1 MLHTDNLEAITGQ
14 ARRSQPEEHEDLVN
28 KGSDTVLEGKVL
40 TARSQ
45 QQVKTQP
52 RKNFSKGKKNKNR
65 EKNKSK
71 KKKGQSNKRFMKEN
85 IHKEPQR
92 KEGDPS
98 KEDEIRH
105 EQTEGEMPIP
115 YDITNTVLEFFLIA
129 VMATR
134 LSISVLLSVGLLITW
149 KQVHIPGTSHMQN
162 PYHCSLKYLQRI
174 ATSKTY
180 RLASFLPLI
189 NENQMTSAK
198 MRKPQLQPYYECNRD
213 TMTKNTEIL
222 AKRKAKKSSRTL
234 RRLGKIL
241 QYKSNMDIIPFS
253 PSLYL
258 LLVSA
263 YILFSYNADFFGS
276 IYSIIIRYI
285 QDWRKK
291 DTNKI
296 A

>member
-1 MLHTDNLEAITGQ
+1 MQISEKEYNELFGESSDEEEFKGFAI
-14 ARRSQPEEHEDLVN
+14 D
-28 KGSDTVLEGKVL
+28 
-40 TARSQ
+40 
-45 QQVKTQP
+45 
-52 RKNFSKGKKNKNR
+52 
-65 EKNKSK
+65 
-71 KKKGQSNKRFMKEN
+71 
-85 IHKEPQR
+85 
-92 KEGDPS
+92 
-98 KEDEIRH
+98 DEQN
-105 EQTEGEMPIP
+105 EQTGEEMQKCKIQKCK
-115 YDITNTVLEFFLIA
+115 NTVLEVFLTAIL
-129 VMATR
+129 ATR

-149 KQVHIPGTSHMQN
+149 KQVHIPGTSHTQN

-189 NENQMTSAK
+189 NENHMTSAK

-263 YILFSYNADFFGS
+263 YILFSYNADLFGS

-291 DTNKI
+291 DTNII